1 MGLQRVGHN
10 WAQRQEPSLWLNWLS
25 MTKWD
30 CRAEVGWEQ
39 ERIIVQDGFFFFL
52 ATSCRMCNHTLSYI
66 TCSPEARAPRGG
78 CRHSPSP
85 AHHSSVYCLGFSR
98 GSCPHGLKVVVSCIT
113 WSHTP
118 FGWRYWHQ
126 GVFVSFDTVT
136 NGHKF
141 CGLKQ
146 QKCIIPQ
153 LWRSEGKID
162 LSGQNKHVGRAAFF
176 GVSGESQF
184 LRLFQLP
191 ETSCRWCSSYSL
203 ALTLTSA
210 SSSRCLHWL
219 WFSCFFSFFFF

>member
-1 MGLQRVGHN
+1 MRLQSR
-10 WAQRQEPSLWLNWLS
+10 SWLGTRKNYCARW
-25 MTKWD
+25 
-30 CRAEVGWEQ
+30 V
-39 ERIIVQDGFFFFL
+39 FFFL

-176 GVSGESQF
+176 GVAGEPVSSPFPASGDFLPVVQQLQSRSDSDLCVIITLPPLTLILLLLFFLFF
-184 LRLFQLP
+184 LRIGGFFLFFYICCVR
-191 ETSCRWCSSYSL
+191 S
-203 ALTLTSA
+203 
-210 SSSRCLHWL
+210 
-219 WFSCFFSFFFF
+219 